1 MGAIPSFVLDPTAA
15 ERQERR
21 EPEDEAP
28 LLDAYSNAVVAAV
41 DRVGPSVVH
50 VDVSGHSHRP
60 RDEKRRGS
68 GSGFVFTPDGLILT
82 NSHVV
87 SAARAIQVSFADGTS
102 AQADLVGDDPDTDL
116 ALLRID
122 GNHLASAVLGN
133 SRRLRVGQLVIA
145 IGNPY
150 GYQHSVTAGVVS
162 ALGRS
167 LRASTGRLIDDVVQT
182 DAALNPG
189 NSGGPLVDSR
199 GEVIGV
205 NTAIIPMA
213 QGICFATAI
222 DTAKWVVSEL
232 LRHGRVRRAYLG
244 LAGATTP
251 LTRRVVRLFNLAS
264 ESGLRVESVEP
275 QGPAYLAGIRPGDV
289 ILGIDEKTVAGIDD
303 LQKLLDESRIGKRT
317 AIKLIRRIQ
326 RLELAVTP
334 LEMPAQRK
342 R

>member
-1 MGAIPSFVLDPTAA
+1 MGAIPSFVLNPTAA
-15 ERQERR
+15 ERQIGRD
-21 EPEDEAP
+21 PEDETP
-28 LLDAYSNAVVAAV
+28 LLDAYSNAVVTAV
-41 DRVGPSVVH
+41 ERVGPSVVH
-50 VDVSGHSHRP
+50 VDVHGNSDRP
-60 RDEKRRGS
+60 RNEKRRGS

-122 GNHLASAVLGN
+122 GNHLASAVLGS

-244 LAGATTP
+244 LAGATSP
-251 LTRRVVRLFNLAS
+251 LTRRVVRFFNLAS

-275 QGPAYLAGIRPGDV
+275 QGPAYLAGIKPGDV
-289 ILGIDEKTVAGIDD
+289 IVGIDEKTVAGIDD

-317 AIKLIRRIQ
+317 AIALIRRTQ

-334 LEMPAQRK
+334 LEIPAQRK